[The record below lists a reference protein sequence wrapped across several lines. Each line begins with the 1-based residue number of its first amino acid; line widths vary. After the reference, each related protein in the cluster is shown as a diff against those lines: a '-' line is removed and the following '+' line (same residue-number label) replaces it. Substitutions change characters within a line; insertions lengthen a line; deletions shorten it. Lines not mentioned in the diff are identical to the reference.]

1 MEGLETHVRRSAIV
15 SLAVLAMIL
24 LSPAVIARAQ
34 YPPPT
39 PDPTT
44 SPTAGGEVECTVEA
58 GPDFLIIECTG
69 AGFLPDSEVLAQVFG
84 TGCNTSSAAIVPGT
98 NAAPLPG
105 EDLLATEV
113 ATADGDGNV
122 EFEMMISCCDL
133 TGLRIV
139 LTGLNPAGNPTEA
152 EEIIDDASLLACASG
167 TLSTTGADWLRWLT
181 LGLVL
186 VTAGAWIANVRDERE
201 AIATA

>member
-15 SLAVLAMIL
+15 SLAVLIMIL
-24 LSPAVIARAQ
+24 LSPAVVARAQ

-39 PDPTT
+39 PEPTT
-44 SPTAGGEVECTVEA
+44 SPTTGGEIECTIEA

-69 AGFLPDSEVLAQVFG
+69 SGFLPGADVLAQVFG
-84 TGCNTSSAAIVPGT
+84 TGCNTSSAAMVPGA

-105 EDLLATEV
+105 EELLATQV
-113 ATADGDGNV
+113 STADDDGTAS
-122 EFEMMISCCDL
+122 FEMLVSCCDL
-133 TGLRIV
+133 TGVRVL
-139 LTGLNPAGNPTEA
+139 LTGLNPAGNPIEV

-201 AIATA
+201 FAIA